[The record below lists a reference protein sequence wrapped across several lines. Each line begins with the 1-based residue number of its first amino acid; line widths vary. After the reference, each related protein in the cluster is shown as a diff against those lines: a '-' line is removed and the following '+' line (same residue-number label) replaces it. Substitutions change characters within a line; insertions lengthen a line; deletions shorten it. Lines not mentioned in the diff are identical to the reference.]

1 MFFQYFWQ
9 LETFGKVEFGLV
21 VEKELVGQELDLS
34 GTGIVHVVICIINSI
49 SKKLH
54 IFREIRV
61 I

>member
-1 MFFQYFWQ
+1 

-34 GTGIVHVVICIINSI
+34 GTGIVHVIICIINSI